1 MPTLTFPNMLNLGLT
16 VERLVQELEDNF
28 PQFLPQPNDSQ
39 NMIMYKSGQRSVV
52 EWIVNRLSDEDLNG
66 QE

>member
-1 MPTLTFPNMLNLGLT
+1 MQIQTSHNTLNLGLT

-28 PQFLPQPNDSQ
+28 PQFLPQPNDPV

-52 EWIVNRLSDEDLNG
+52 EYIQQKL
-66 QE
+66 QEES

>member
-1 MPTLTFPNMLNLGLT
+1 MLNLGLT

-28 PQFLPQPNDSQ
+28 PQFLSQPNDPL

-52 EWIVNRLSDEDLNG
+52 EWIVNRLSDEEYDAS
-66 QE
+66 